1 MGVDAPTSRAD
12 SIRERLLVQPGS
24 PAALAERDP
33 AWTGGAAFEQLSAP
47 KLNALAKDILKTG
60 VDEQSD
66 AQELLWASD
75 TYALLVVFQA
85 LDAAGKDSTIEH
97 VMSGVNPQGV
107 QVVSFRQP
115 SSEDL
120 DHDFVW
126 RIYAKPPERGRIGIF
141 NRSHYEKAVALRVHP
156 EWLKRQRIP
165 GETNGE
171 AFWRERYDVINA
183 LERHLDRNVA
193 KVIKSSCTYQGKS
206 RSDAFS
212 PGWTHPGKRGSST
225 HLTSSSVPTGTNTC
239 RRSTPRSRRRP
250 PRGHRG
256 TSSRRTTSR

>member
-1 MGVDAPTSRAD
+1 MGEMRRPL
-12 SIRERLLVQPGS
+12 ERTPSANDCWCSPGRRPPS
-24 PAALAERDP
+24 PSEIPHGPAAPRSSNSP
-33 AWTGGAAFEQLSAP
+33 P
-47 KLNALAKDILKTG
+47 RKLNAVAKDILKTG
-60 VDEQSD
+60 VGELSD

-115 SSEDL
+115 SSEDF

-126 RIYAKPPERGRIGIF
+126 RIYAKLPERGRIGIF

-193 KVIKSSCTYQGKS
+193 KVIKASCTYQGKS